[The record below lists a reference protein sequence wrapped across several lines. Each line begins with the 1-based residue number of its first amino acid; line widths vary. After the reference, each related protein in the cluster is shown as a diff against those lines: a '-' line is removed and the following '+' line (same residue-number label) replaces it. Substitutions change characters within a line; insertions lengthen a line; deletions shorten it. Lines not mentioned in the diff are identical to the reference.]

1 MYSASNQN
9 QKNTLYK
16 VRYKEIKDA
25 ENILNTQYLGTLTKN
40 QLCERYFENKIIFKR
55 AKHVIYENHLVKI
68 AKISL
73 KENNIKQFGNLM
85 NKSQKSYSKN
95 FEVSNDNI
103 DLIVDRSLKSSA
115 YGCKLTV
122 WGFGGFTIS
131 LIEENKY
138 NNWYKKMLVYYDKK
152 KFLKL

>member
-1 MYSASNQN
+1 SASNQN

-95 FEVSNDNI
+95 FEASNDNI
-103 DLIVDRSLKSSA
+103 DLIVDRSLKSGA
-115 YGCKLTV
+115 YGCKLTG

-152 KFLKL
+152 NFLKL